1 MHSFFNKNQE
11 ILPEPQCSYFSYISQ
26 PQNVLIL
33 FLFYHLFFLPIL
45 ILHLTMYLNVWSFS
59 KKIQS
64 LATKPLPRLFSS
76 QSFVLNV
83 YHRTKFSC
91 ISGHLFKNTL
101 HGLFWT
107 PIHES
112 SSFELIINCKSNLLS
127 KTCIEVTFHVVFVR
141 FCHDIVNVKHCVRQR
156 RDF

>member
-1 MHSFFNKNQE
+1 MF
-11 ILPEPQCSYFSYISQ
+11 LFSYTSQ

-33 FLFYHLFFLPIL
+33 FLFSHLFSLPYWFHWCRGVIQFT
-45 ILHLTMYLNVWSFS
+45 HLTMYLNVCYFS

-64 LATKPLPRLFSS
+64 LATKHLTRLFSS
-76 QSFVLNV
+76 HSFVLNV

-107 PIHES
+107 SIHLS
-112 SSFELIINCKSNLLS
+112 NLFVVSFDVIISNYKSNLLW
-127 KTCIEVTFHVVFVR
+127 TNYIDVRLGRFHF
-141 FCHDIVNVKHCVRQR
+141 
-156 RDF
+156 